1 MSSSLRTCRSGGS
14 GRAEMAPVYIMCGR
28 SDVKINYTLVSCDA
42 DSLAVNGDFQF
53 AGMFSFLFVLE
64 GGPWCCWPAAALWRE
79 QNACWFLC
87 KRARVAGL
95 LAQLSYISLQST
107 PRRPAITPSR
117 PRRWFLFPA
126 VRLCCRG
133 VPRVNLSDRSGQ
145 TGAVRYRYTGPVWP
159 ETGINRSNSNLNS
172 KNSVQPVRTGIPAS

>member
-126 VRLCCRG
+126 VRLCLAGCRG
-133 VPRVNLSDRSGQ
+133 GSRRVVPLGHANSRRYPRSL
-145 TGAVRYRYTGPVWP
+145 R
-159 ETGINRSNSNLNS
+159 
-172 KNSVQPVRTGIPAS
+172 